1 MSEEGP
7 AALGFDRTGELAT
20 GMPKADPE
28 LRIAAYLS
36 VKDESEII
44 AHTIAHLRAIG
55 IDYIIACDISSTDGT
70 TDLLR
75 AYESDDFKLVTMS
88 DAAVGSQAPT
98 DETWFEQSFKQ
109 FRDAPADWIIF
120 LDADEFWLPA
130 SGNLKACSALRVAD
144 IVTVK
149 RLNIV
154 LGPEGPLMPRA
165 LTPQHYGEVLL
176 YAGTIA
182 NNRQKMKTG
191 DNDSWIRGAVMP
203 KIMARKGKIRGLTP
217 GMHDAVVP
225 KGDNIRRAVADDL
238 LIAHLP
244 LSTIERFAVK
254 VNNVREI
261 YEREGID
268 LSSAGETW
276 EENGTAWHWRR
287 WAGIRSRSALA
298 QEFGSNVLMPE
309 RMTELLRAG
318 VVRSAYNMLASAALG
333 DGRP

>member
-1 MSEEGP
+1 MQEERP
-7 AALGFDRTGELAT
+7 PALGFDRTGGPAT
-20 GMPKADPE
+20 GMPKADPG

-36 VKDESEII
+36 VKDESKII

-88 DAAVGSQAPT
+88 DDAIGSQVAT

-144 IVTVK
+144 VVTVK

-154 LGPEGPLMPRA
+154 LGPEGPLMPRT

-176 YAGTIA
+176 YAEPIV
-182 NNRQKMKTG
+182 NNRQKMKSG
-191 DNDSWIRGAVMP
+191 DNASWIRGAVVP
-203 KIMARKGKIRGLTP
+203 KIMARRGRIRGLTP
-217 GMHDAVVP
+217 GMHDAVIQE
-225 KGDNIRRAVADDL
+225 GDNVRRAVADDL
-238 LIAHLP
+238 LVAHLP

-254 VNNVREI
+254 VKNIREI

-276 EENGTAWHWRR
+276 GEYGTAWHWRR
-287 WAGIRSRSALA
+287 WAGIRTSAELA
-298 QEFGSNVLMPE
+298 QEFESSVLKPE
-309 RMTELLRAG
+309 RMTELLREG
-318 VVRSAYNMLASAALG
+318 IVRSASSVLASAG
-333 DGRP
+333 P